1 MKHVSA
7 LHDLV
12 ECFQWGLLSIMR
24 SLLVGLRKLTF
35 LLDSKEVLRR
45 SAGLFVLDH
54 SAETSSMLGIES

>member
-1 MKHVSA
+1 
-7 LHDLV
+7 
-12 ECFQWGLLSIMR
+12 MR